1 MRSSD
6 RGKSLDKP
14 KAKKQRFK
22 NTDYNSRLKSL
33 NKALRMKLKDL
44 NDRLE
49 RVLDKIYVKSLNPNK
64 RVQNESDSSH
74 LIQVYDKELE
84 NAKLQY
90 DHWLFEKQKLQE
102 EIKSFSDTN
111 AVIDLEETIKLL
123 KEKKK
128 ELVKE
133 IADLK
138 YVTLSQGKQLEKLVN
153 EPKELSEADSLIYKL
168 KVLRK
173 KEETLQMEVESKKNV
188 IEGIKSKI
196 SEAKH
201 KVDNEA
207 KEVELVET
215 RIANATQKK
224 IVTKESVRQNRE
236 NDSDYDSANIESD
249 VVQETKALGDL
260 KKETKLK
267 KLELDKLL
275 IELHERDK
283 ENRLLNLKVK
293 ELERIIPQNKL
304 NPMIR
309 EMSSSQNRSKIKMK
323 NANINDA
330 NKSVLVTKKEK
341 KKIENKVRA
350 SNDGKISRIEISEDN
365 SKQPDF
371 QEISE
376 NLDQYRNNVHHI
388 VEDNTSKYES
398 KKSNDKTPVIG
409 KGLNGEPSRV
419 NQKQLEKVNAPMK
432 LNPSTFKTEVD
443 INDSD

>member
-1 MRSSD
+1 MINP
-6 RGKSLDKP
+6 KLKINN
-14 KAKKQRFK
+14 KAK
-22 NTDYNSRLKSL
+22 NTTDYNTRLKNL
-33 NKALRMKLKDL
+33 NKALRGKLKDL

-64 RVQNESDSSH
+64 RVSNENDSSH

-90 DHWLFEKQKLQE
+90 DHWLLEKQKLQE

-111 AVIDLEETIKLL
+111 AVIDLEEVIKQL

-128 ELVKE
+128 DLTKE

-173 KEETLQMEVESKKNV
+173 KEETLQIEVESKKNV
-188 IEGIKSKI
+188 IEALKSKI
-196 SEAKH
+196 TEARQKA
-201 KVDNEA
+201 DNEA
-207 KEVELVET
+207 KEVEQAEQKNEYLAQRKAST
-215 RIANATQKK
+215 KNNAKHL
-224 IVTKESVRQNRE
+224 KEQEYQNDI
-236 NDSDYDSANIESD
+236 DSINIESD
-249 VVQETKALGDL
+249 GAQESKILADL

-293 ELERIIPQNKL
+293 ELERIVPQNKL

-309 EMSSSQNRSKIKMK
+309 EISSGQNRGKKMK
-323 NANINDA
+323 NSNISDA
-330 NKSVLVTKKEK
+330 NKSVLITKKERK
-341 KKIENKVRA
+341 VLENKSRA
-350 SNDGKISRIEISEDN
+350 SNDGKISRLDNKEDN
-365 SKQPDF
+365 SKQLDNK
-371 QEISE
+371 EIDE
-376 NLDQYRNNVHHI
+376 QLEQYHSNIHHI
-388 VEDNTSKYES
+388 VDTKANKEDI
-398 KKSNDKTPVIG
+398 KSSVEKVPAMG
-409 KGLNGEPSRV
+409 KGLNGEPSRI
-419 NQKQLEKVNAPMK
+419 KQLDKVNPPMK

-443 INDSD
+443 IKDSY

>member
-1 MRSSD
+1 MINP
-6 RGKSLDKP
+6 KLKINN
-14 KAKKQRFK
+14 KAK
-22 NTDYNSRLKSL
+22 NTTDYNTRLKNL
-33 NKALRMKLKDL
+33 NKALRGKLKDL

-64 RVQNESDSSH
+64 RVSNENDSSH

-90 DHWLFEKQKLQE
+90 DHWLLEKQKLQE

-111 AVIDLEETIKLL
+111 AVIDLEEVIKQL

-128 ELVKE
+128 DLTKE

-173 KEETLQMEVESKKNV
+173 KEETLQIEVESKKNV
-188 IEGIKSKI
+188 IEALKSKI
-196 SEAKH
+196 TEARQKA
-201 KVDNEA
+201 DNEA
-207 KEVELVET
+207 KEVEQAEQKNEYLAQ
-215 RIANATQKK
+215 RKASSKNNAKHL
-224 IVTKESVRQNRE
+224 KEQEYQNDI
-236 NDSDYDSANIESD
+236 DSINIESD
-249 VVQETKALGDL
+249 GAQESKILADL

-293 ELERIIPQNKL
+293 ELERIVPQNKL

-309 EMSSSQNRSKIKMK
+309 EMSSGQNKGKKMK
-323 NANINDA
+323 NSNISDA
-330 NKSVLVTKKEK
+330 NKSVLITKKERK
-341 KKIENKVRA
+341 VLENKSRA
-350 SNDGKISRIEISEDN
+350 SNDGKISRLDNKEDN
-365 SKQPDF
+365 SKQLDNK
-371 QEISE
+371 EIDE
-376 NLDQYRNNVHHI
+376 QLEQYHNNIHHI
-388 VEDNTSKYES
+388 VDTKANKEDI
-398 KKSNDKTPVIG
+398 KSSVEKVPAMG
-409 KGLNGEPSRV
+409 KGLNGEPSRI
-419 NQKQLEKVNAPMK
+419 KQLDKVNPPMK

-443 INDSD
+443 IKDSY